1 MDNRR
6 SIAIIAAFIA
16 ALLVIMA
23 GKSCSDNIV
32 ENNKTTSKKQS
43 NNAVSD
49 QIPPP
54 QNSPAPNHASPV
66 QDNNEPA
73 TESTTADYI
82 AVTNLIGDVIA
93 TIPVTTVEPEEI
105 PNEQA
110 VTTKER
116 SLLEEYNDKQD
127 DSDSDNSLNGFSHK
141 KKNDNNNY
149 ISDVL
154 PEGVQI
160 ETHTGEPPT
169 LPEDFV
175 LVVN

>member
-16 ALLVIMA
+16 AILVMMA

-32 ENNKTTSKKQS
+32 ETNKNNQKKQPK
-43 NNAVSD
+43 NAVSD
-49 QIPPP
+49 QITPP
-54 QNSPAPNHASPV
+54 QNAPAPNQASPV

-82 AVTNLIGDVIA
+82 AVTNLIGDVVG
-93 TIPVTTVEPEEI
+93 TIPVTTAEPEDI
-105 PNEQA
+105 PEEQA
-110 VTTKER
+110 VTTRER
-116 SLLEEYNDKQD
+116 SLLEEYNDNKND
-127 DSDSDNSLNGFSHK
+127 DSNDSLNGFSHK
-141 KKNDNNNY
+141 KKNEKKSFT
-149 ISDVL
+149 SDEL
-154 PEGVQI
+154 PEGVEI

-175 LVVN
+175 LIVN